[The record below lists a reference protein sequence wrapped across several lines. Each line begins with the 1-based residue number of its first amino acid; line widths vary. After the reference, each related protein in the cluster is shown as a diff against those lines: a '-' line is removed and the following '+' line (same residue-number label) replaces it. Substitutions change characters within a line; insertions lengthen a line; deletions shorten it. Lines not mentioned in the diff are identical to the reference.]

1 VAAIVAVALIHLQP
15 APALEPV
22 PLPRPRVVVDEGTRF
37 GPVPD
42 VPDWF
47 KRVKTE
53 TYRAPVYAETPPVY
67 AEAHPV
73 YAPKREIDP
82 VCGARGRTYYRRDG
96 WQSWRCN
103 RP

>member
-1 VAAIVAVALIHLQP
+1 VAAIVAAALTYLQP

-22 PLPRPRVVVDEGTRF
+22 PLPRPRPVVDEGTRF

-47 KRVKTE
+47 KRVRTE
-53 TYRAPVYAETPPVY
+53 TYRPPPPPPAPVYAEAPV
-67 AEAHPV
+67 
-73 YAPKREIDP
+73 KRAIDP

-96 WQSWRCN
+96 GQSWRCN